1 MDDYPANAAKQ
12 DPESGTLA
20 QRTIFPAD
28 SDRAWRVFARTT
40 VEVPYDDVSDWV
52 DLGPIG

>member
-40 VEVPYDDVSDWV
+40 VEVPYVDVADWV